1 MRAPLKLEM
10 DNRHLHTT
18 RGVVCANGAMLVTT
32 LSCVA
37 FAASRLSD
45 RVYNPRLP
53 TTTEAQRTRV
63 VRIPRFASDE
73 DIDAVHAAAAAI
85 RDAGAKEVVRS
96 NGLKSGS
103 WRTIFFNHQLALQ
116 LPQLHTRL
124 LAAAHEADAAN
135 WGLLDSGRHG
145 VALRCAEYHS
155 VREAGGLPMA
165 NHNDYGSLITMDLML
180 SPSGDY
186 SGGDFCTKEVDGE
199 MLSHRFER
207 GDLLLFVS
215 HKYHSVRPV
224 TNGRRHGSERRSSL
238 CARRSAPNA
247 TRPNLVV
254 SGTRQVLVC
263 ELWEGLERR
272 CPCRCPQ
279 PWGACSC
286 SLSGADI
293 HINCDEAARTDLA
306 SVPFSRATPLP
317 LKHAWSAA
325 RRVQL
330 AANRRR
336 GEPLMTERAGKPAE
350 EGDVQ
355 DKGGPQQGVVSLL
368 DALADASWDM
378 FVMPGEAANSR
389 YDRPLE
395 PMDEAKDETKT
406 KRPTFDWGGD
416 ESDKALRLPTG
427 VRSAERLAARV
438 PVERPRGRWFE
449 REGRDIAGDIEL
461 LSREW
466 TRLWAV
472 IVAVTVL
479 VLAADNL
486 DLP

>member
-1 MRAPLKLEM
+1 M
-10 DNRHLHTT
+10 
-18 RGVVCANGAMLVTT
+18 CANGAMLVVT
-32 LSCVA
+32 LSLSLA
-37 FAASRLSD
+37 LAASRLAD

-53 TTTEAQRTRV
+53 TATEAQRTSV

-73 DIDAVHAAAAAI
+73 DIDALHTAAAAI
-85 RDAGAKEVVRS
+85 RDAGAREVVRS
-96 NGLKSGS
+96 NGLETGS

-116 LPQLHTRL
+116 LPQLHARMI
-124 LAAAHEADAAN
+124 AAAREADAAN
-135 WGLLDSGRHG
+135 WGLLDSRRHG
-145 VALRCAEYHS
+145 VALRCAEYHT
-155 VREAGGLPMA
+155 VKEAGGLPMK
-165 NHNDYGSLITMDLML
+165 NHNDDGSLITMDILL
-180 SPSGDY
+180 SSSDDF
-186 SGGDFCTKEVDGE
+186 SGGDFCTTETDGE
-199 MLSHRFER
+199 LLQHPFER

-224 TNGRRHGSERRSSL
+224 T
-238 CARRSAPNA
+238 
-247 TRPNLVV
+247 

-279 PWGACSC
+279 PWGPCSC
-286 SLSGADI
+286 SLTGANI
-293 HINCDEAARTDLA
+293 HLNWDEAARTDMA
-306 SVPFSRATPLP
+306 SLPFSRGTPLP
-317 LKHAWSAA
+317 LKYAWSAA
-325 RRVQL
+325 RKVQL
-330 AANRRR
+330 AAKSRS
-336 GEPLMTERAGKPAE
+336 GKPLMTERAGKPAE
-350 EGDVQ
+350 EGKVE
-355 DKGGPQQGVVSLL
+355 DKGKPQQGVASML

-395 PMDEAKDETKT
+395 PMDKAEDAKT

-427 VRSAERLAARV
+427 VSSAERLASRV

-449 REGRDIAGDIEL
+449 REGRDIAGDVKL

-472 IVAVTVL
+472 FVAVTLIV
-479 VLAADNL
+479 VVADIPTNL
-486 DLP
+486 DLPS